1 MAATALEVH
10 QSVIH
15 ATSECVD
22 HCLSVIEHC
31 VGQLSDEQLWHRPS
45 EGMNSIGNLLL
56 HLDGNLRQWMIAGLG
71 GANYD
76 RDRPAEF
83 AARTQISGETLLAQ
97 LQSTIVEVKQILA
110 AQSPDGMLL
119 QRTIQ
124 GFDVTGWEAVF
135 DSIPHL
141 KGHAQEIVC
150 LTRQQLGDRYQFRWQ
165 PTSPEQGAP
174 Q

>member
-1 MAATALEVH
+1 MAATALEV
-10 QSVIH
+10 QQGVIH
-15 ATSECVD
+15 ATCGCID
-22 HCLSVIEHC
+22 HSLSVIEHC
-31 VGQLSDEQLWHRPS
+31 VAQLSDEQLWQRPA

-83 AARTQISGETLLAQ
+83 AARTQIPGAALLIQ
-97 LQSTIVEVKQILA
+97 LRSTIAEVKQTLA
-110 AQSPDGMLL
+110 AQSPDDMLL

-124 GFDVTGWEAVF
+124 GFDVTGWEALF
-135 DSIPHL
+135 DSIPHF

-165 PTSPEQGAP
+165 PSSLEQGAP